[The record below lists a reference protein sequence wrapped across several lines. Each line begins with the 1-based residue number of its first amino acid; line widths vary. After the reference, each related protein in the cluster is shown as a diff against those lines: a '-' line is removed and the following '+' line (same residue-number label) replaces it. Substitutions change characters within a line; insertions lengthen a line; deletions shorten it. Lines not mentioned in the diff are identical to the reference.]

1 MPRGVPLALVVL
13 LAAPLRAEDG
23 DAWTE
28 TVRLQV
34 ALDRLGFSPG
44 LIDGSA
50 GRKTALALAALAR
63 ARGVASLAPEDV
75 VPADL
80 PATSPYV
87 IAHEDTTLIGH
98 VPQDWNERANLEA
111 MTYESMIDLL
121 AERGHCT
128 VAAVRRLN
136 PDVDFDRLRAGDSVA
151 LPAVLPEPAAPA
163 PAASLVVDL
172 EAKTVTARDAKG
184 TPIALFHC
192 SIAANVEKRP
202 KGATAVKAVAMDPD
216 YTFDPEK
223 WPEVKDVDH
232 KLRIPP
238 GPRNPVGLAWI
249 GLELPGYGIHG
260 TAWPELIGKT
270 GSHGCIRLANWDAV
284 RLAHLIGVGTPVEFV
299 DAAGR

>member
-1 MPRGVPLALVVL
+1 MPRGVPLALMVL
-13 LAAPLRAEDG
+13 LAAPLCAEEG

-44 LIDGSA
+44 LIDGSS

-63 ARGVASLAPEDV
+63 ARGVPSLAATDI

-80 PATSPYV
+80 PATAPYV
-87 IAHEDTTLIGH
+87 ITCEDPSLIGH
-98 VPQDWNERANLEA
+98 VPADWNERARLKA

-136 PDVDFDRLRAGDSVA
+136 PEVDFDRLAAGGTVV
-151 LPAVLPEPAAPA
+151 LPAVLADAAPSEPAAT
-163 PAASLVVDL
+163 LIVDL
-172 EAKTVTARDAKG
+172 AEKTVTARDAKG
-184 TPIALFHC
+184 APIALFHC
-192 SIAANVEKRP
+192 SIAASVEKRP
-202 KGATAVKAVAMDPD
+202 KGATSVKAVAMNPD

-232 KLRIPP
+232 KLTIPP

-284 RLAHLIGVGTPVEFV
+284 RLAHLIEVGTPVEFV
-299 DAAGR
+299 DGP